1 MSKTL
6 PVQVLR
12 WYPQADRE
20 TLHQAALT
28 AILAAAT
35 MAIAERGRFL
45 LVLAGGETPRSVYHL
60 LSTAAADWA
69 AWHIY
74 FGDERCLPADNAGR
88 NSRMAGE
95 AWLDQVPIPASQVHP
110 IPAELGA
117 RAGAAAYSATL
128 KRVKDFDLVLLGLGE
143 DGHTASLFPGQGR
156 GSAAEEAAALPVFNA
171 PQPPAQRVSL
181 AAGRLSRTRHAL
193 FLIDGRGKRQAMA
206 AWRAGQDIPARL
218 IAPPGGVDVLVL
230 AALLPDV

>member
-1 MSKTL
+1 MSKT
-6 PVQVLR
+6 PPQVLR
-12 WYPQADRE
+12 WCPQADCE
-20 TLHQAALT
+20 TLYQAALT
-28 AILAAAT
+28 RILDAAT
-35 MAIAERGRFL
+35 AAIAERGRFL
-45 LVLAGGETPRSVYHL
+45 FVLAGGETPRSVYQL
-60 LSTAAADWA
+60 LSAAAADWA

-74 FGDERCLPADNAGR
+74 FGDERCLPADNAAR

-95 AWLDQVPIPASQVHP
+95 AWLDHVPIPPSQIHP

-143 DGHTASLFPGQGR
+143 DGHTASLFPGPGR
-156 GSAAEEAAALPVFNA
+156 APVAEEAVALAVFNS

-206 AWRAGQDIPARL
+206 DWRAGKDIPARL

-230 AALLPDV
+230 ASLLPDA